1 MIDSEYFTKIQS
13 SLSLFYDNDSI
24 LRVNTRICDFQN
36 FANNNKLP
44 TLLQSTCYFTKL
56 ILLNFREGG
65 CDSGV
70 DSTLNFIRSSFLIT
84 RADEQ

>member
-36 FANNNKLP
+36 FGNNNKLP
-44 TLLQSTCYFTKL
+44 TLLQSACYFTKL

-70 DSTLNFIRSSFLIT
+70 DSTLNFIRSSFWIT

>member
-1 MIDSEYFTKIQS
+1 MIDSEYFPKIQS

-36 FANNNKLP
+36 FDNNNKLP
-44 TLLQSTCYFTKL
+44 TLLQSACYFTKL

-70 DSTLNFIRSSFLIT
+70 DSTLNFIRSSFWIT

>member
-36 FANNNKLP
+36 FDNNNKLP
-44 TLLQSTCYFTKL
+44 TLLQSACYFTKL

-70 DSTLNFIRSSFLIT
+70 DSTLNFIRSSFWIT

>member
-24 LRVNTRICDFQN
+24 LRVNTRICDFQS

-44 TLLQSTCYFTKL
+44 TLLQSACYFTKL

-70 DSTLNFIRSSFLIT
+70 DSTLNFIRSSFWIT